1 MRCPKGPSTPLS
13 ADAGGMRDL
22 QVTKRAAEPRE
33 AAPRAA
39 KTWPLLLV
47 VRGGVAVQSRKMV
60 VEEPNGAPPGGLVQP
75 ERPVYVR
82 PAAAIAGMDPQEA
95 LRQADAH
102 LKNALELVG
111 RPVGKEELMYM
122 WDNQI
127 TALDN
132 FLADTEAV
140 VDAKVKEARAQLRDA
155 KKKLTDAVVAFEAQ
169 QAGEDVGKEELAKD
183 EQILSY
189 VEMAGDMVQLAKEAL
204 AEKVADVKDLVKW
217 EEPLAVINGYLAD
230 SEAYQEASKDLR
242 RARSMVRLA
251 RKDLKNRIDDVFT
264 QWRKAD
270 LSGGRDDEDD
280 V

>member
-1 MRCPKGPSTPLS
+1 
-13 ADAGGMRDL
+13 
-22 QVTKRAAEPRE
+22 
-33 AAPRAA
+33 
-39 KTWPLLLV
+39 
-47 VRGGVAVQSRKMV
+47 
-60 VEEPNGAPPGGLVQP
+60 
-75 ERPVYVR
+75 
-82 PAAAIAGMDPQEA
+82 MDPQEA
-95 LRQADAH
+95 LRQAEAH
-102 LKNALELVG
+102 LKNANELVG

-140 VDAKVKEARAQLRDA
+140 PDPAVKAKRNELRDA

-169 QAGEDVGKEELAKD
+169 QAGEEVGKEEPTKD
-183 EQILSY
+183 EQILSFT
-189 VEMAGDMVQLAKEAL
+189 EMAGDMLQLAKEAL
-204 AEKVADVKDLVKW
+204 DEKVEDVKDLIKW

-230 SEAYQEASKDLR
+230 SEAFQEASKDLR

-251 RKDLKNRIDDVFT
+251 RKDLKTRIEDVFN

-270 LSGGRDDEDD
+270 LSGGRDEEDD